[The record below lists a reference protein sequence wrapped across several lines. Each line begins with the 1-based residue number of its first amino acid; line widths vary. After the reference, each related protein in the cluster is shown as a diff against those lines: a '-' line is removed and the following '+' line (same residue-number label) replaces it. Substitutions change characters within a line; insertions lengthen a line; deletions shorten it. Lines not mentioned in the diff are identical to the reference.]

1 MTIADAASAFHG
13 SQNVPTHALTVGTR
27 QILKARQILILAFG
41 KNKADAVAAS
51 LQGPAESEV
60 PASLLQT
67 VADRVVWF
75 LDEDSAA
82 GLKV

>member
-1 MTIADAASAFHG
+1 M
-13 SQNVPTHALTVGTR
+13 GTK

-51 LQGPAESEV
+51 LQGEARSEV

-67 VADRVVWF
+67 AADRVVWI
-75 LDEDSAA
+75 LDEDSAS
-82 GLKV
+82 GLKI